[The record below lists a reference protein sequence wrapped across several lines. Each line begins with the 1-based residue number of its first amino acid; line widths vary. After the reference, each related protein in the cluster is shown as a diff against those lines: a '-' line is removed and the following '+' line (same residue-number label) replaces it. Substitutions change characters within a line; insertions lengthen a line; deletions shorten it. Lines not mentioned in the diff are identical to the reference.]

1 MALPSDSVRPDG
13 RSTSPG
19 ATPSPR
25 PEYLLAGS
33 IGAELSG
40 PLLEME
46 HIVQHLL
53 GTGKLSRQQVTAL
66 MASLGTAR
74 RIATQSQLLDRLA
87 HSPIRQSHEQV
98 ALDARLRQA
107 LADNAGLL
115 QSRAVDLVH
124 RLQPVEVLID
134 PGLLETLLHAAL
146 SWMARPGYRL
156 TVTLEL
162 PSWPP
167 HGLLSFKA
175 RPTVSDSSP
184 HSTHQPEPYRL
195 SWWLLVEA
203 AAHAQ
208 IPIQHNESNQQL
220 TLSLEFKRTVQQLGQ
235 SVPMEL
241 QGSPDSSWSSS
252 HARGLTSPR
261 LLLVTADIGLQE
273 DVEQICAASGLQ
285 VDTVISAE
293 RARRACDGDR
303 PQMLIVDQRLN
314 CEALDTLRQTLLTH
328 DSRFPTVEIT
338 AEQHTLTMASWMDGA
353 VVRIS
358 RGSLHAQLPAV
369 LVRDLSKSD

>member
-1 MALPSDSVRPDG
+1 MALASDSARPDG
-13 RSTSPG
+13 RPQPAG
-19 ATPSPR
+19 GTPSPR

-46 HIVQHLL
+46 DIVQQLL
-53 GTGKLSRQQVTAL
+53 GTGKLSRQQVNAL
-66 MASLGTAR
+66 MSSLGTAR
-74 RIATQSQLLDRLA
+74 RIAHQSQLLDRLA

-98 ALDARLRQA
+98 ALDSRLRQA

-124 RLQPVEVLID
+124 RLQAVEVLID
-134 PGLLETLLHAAL
+134 PSLLETLLHAAL

-156 TVTLEL
+156 SVTLEV

-167 HGLLSFKA
+167 HGMLTFKA
-175 RPTVSDSSP
+175 RPTVSDSSTP
-184 HSTHQPEPYRL
+184 ATRQPEPYRL

-208 IPIQHNESNQQL
+208 IPLQHSESNQQL
-220 TLSLEFKRTVQQLGQ
+220 TLTLEFKRTVKQMEVTTPMDLQ
-235 SVPMEL
+235 SS
-241 QGSPDSSWSSS
+241 GDSWASSQS
-252 HARGLTSPR
+252 RDLASPR

-293 RARRACDGDR
+293 RARRACEADR
-303 PQMLIVDQRLN
+303 PQMLIVDQRLQ
-314 CEALDTLRQTLLTH
+314 CEALDTLRQTLLGH
-328 DSRFPTVEIT
+328 DSRFPTIEIT
-338 AEQHTLTMASWMDGA
+338 AEQHTLTMANWMDDA
-353 VVRIS
+353 VERIDRNNLRS
-358 RGSLHAQLPAV
+358 QLPAV
-369 LVRDLSKSD
+369 LVRDLGKAP